1 MAGSGSKSERLL
13 SRGWFAGGLTLIGL
27 TPRLSTRNR
36 QDTRELFAG
45 EPRLEGP
52 RNMLPLLAL
61 SLVLLLAF
69 AISATA
75 APVQAAE
82 STPSNAS
89 LNRSLASFPDSP
101 LTIND
106 SNIDSM
112 LKLYSPLFIDFWE
125 PRCYPC
131 VLMNVTMDEIARDL
145 KGKVAFGKLNI
156 YDNPVSMK
164 KFSVTRTPTLIL
176 FKNGTIIYKFIGYA
190 DRSMTEDR
198 ISTHL

>member
-1 MAGSGSKSERLL
+1 MLL
-13 SRGWFAGGLTLIGL
+13 
-27 TPRLSTRNR
+27 P
-36 QDTRELFAG
+36 
-45 EPRLEGP
+45 
-52 RNMLPLLAL
+52 LAL
-61 SLVLLLAF
+61 SLMLLLAF
-69 AISATA
+69 AISGAA
-75 APVQAAE
+75 APAQDTGSIPA
-82 STPSNAS
+82 NAS
-89 LNRSLASFPDSP
+89 LNRSLVSFPDFP

-112 LKLYSPLFIDFWE
+112 LKQYSPLFIDFWE

-131 VLMNVTMDEIARDL
+131 VLMNVTMDEIAKDL

-176 FKNGTIIYKFIGYA
+176 FKNGTIIYKLIGYA
-190 DRSMTEDR
+190 DKSIMEDR

>member
-1 MAGSGSKSERLL
+1 
-13 SRGWFAGGLTLIGL
+13 
-27 TPRLSTRNR
+27 
-36 QDTRELFAG
+36 
-45 EPRLEGP
+45 
-52 RNMLPLLAL
+52 MLPLLAL
-61 SLVLLLAF
+61 SLMILLVF
-69 AISATA
+69 AVSWAA

-82 STPSNAS
+82 STPANDS

-101 LTIND
+101 LSIND

-131 VLMNVTMDEIARDL
+131 VLMNVTMDETAKDL

-164 KFSVTRTPTLIL
+164 KFSITRTPTLIL

-190 DRSMTEDR
+190 DKSMMEDR